1 MFAKP
6 IMAAVCLLTGL
17 LHGAEPVPLRL
28 LTFNLRYINSGDTGN
43 RTWTARRD
51 HVGMMVVKDQPDIIG
66 IQEGLRPM
74 LDDLEA
80 RATGYVEIGGGRD
93 DGLAKGEYSALL
105 VKADRFTIQE
115 SGTFWLSDTP
125 EIAGSKT
132 WGNQV
137 VRVCTWAKLYDRRNG
152 RSIHAFNTHL
162 DHQTPLARQKGMELI
177 LSRMA
182 ATGSQDSFILMG
194 DLNAKPDESIHEAIK
209 SEPHHLADVWATLHP
224 DAPPEESGTC
234 HSFSGRCDGTR
245 IDYIYASKSF
255 GFTDSE
261 VLRGHLD
268 GVYPSD
274 HFPVRATLTFAPEQP
289 IANP

>member
-1 MFAKP
+1 MIAT
-6 IMAAVCLLTGL
+6 ALLSGS
-17 LHGAEPVPLRL
+17 LHGATEPAPLRV

-51 HVGMMVVKDQPDIIG
+51 QVGAVVAKDQSDIIG
-66 IQEGLRPM
+66 IQEGFRSM
-74 LDDLEA
+74 LDDLQA
-80 RATGYVEIGGGRD
+80 RVPGYVEIGGGRE

-125 EIAGSKT
+125 EVVGSRT

-137 VRVCTWAKLYDRRNG
+137 VRICTWAKLYDRASK
-152 RSIHAFNTHL
+152 RSIHVFNTHL
-162 DHQTPLARQKGMELI
+162 DHQTPLARQKGVELI
-177 LSRMA
+177 LERMK
-182 ATGSQDSFILMG
+182 ATGSQGPFILTG
-194 DLNAKPDESIHEAIK
+194 DLNAKPDESLHAAIK
-209 SEPHHLADVWATLHP
+209 GDPHQLSDVWATLHP
-224 DAPPEESGTC
+224 NAPLEESGTC
-234 HSFSGRCDGTR
+234 HPFNGQCNGAR

-255 GFTDSE
+255 GCADSQI
-261 VLRGHLD
+261 LRDNLD

-289 IANP
+289 VATP

>member
-1 MFAKP
+1 MFARSLM
-6 IMAAVCLLTGL
+6 IASVLFSGL
-17 LHGAEPVPLRL
+17 LHGAEPVPLRV

-43 RTWTARRD
+43 RTWTSRRD
-51 HVGMMVVKDQPDIIG
+51 HVGAMVMKDNADIIG

-80 RATGYVEIGGGRD
+80 RAPGYVEIGGGRD
-93 DGLAKGEYSALL
+93 DGMAKGEYSALL
-105 VKADRFTIQE
+105 VKADRFTVQQ

-125 EIAGSKT
+125 EVAGSKT

-177 LSRMA
+177 LERMK
-182 ATGSQDSFILMG
+182 ATGSEGPFILTG
-194 DLNAKPDESIHEAIK
+194 DLNAKPEEPFHATIK
-209 SEPHHLADVWATLHP
+209 GEPNHLVDVWATLHP
-224 DAPPEESGTC
+224 NAPLEESGTC
-234 HSFSGRCDGTR
+234 HPFNGQCNGTR

-255 GFTDSE
+255 GLTDSE
-261 VLRGHLD
+261 ILRDNLD

-274 HFPVRATLTFAPEQP
+274 HFPVRATLTFPEQSVVAP
-289 IANP
+289 